1 MVQAIERSSGLQYKV
16 IRPAPSGHRPSK
28 TDTVSVHYQA
38 SLIDGNVFD
47 SSYKRGKPAA
57 FPVNAVINGWQEA
70 LLLMRVGE
78 KWQIFIPSHLAYG
91 KRGTG
96 PIRPNE
102 TLLFEVELLA
112 IQ

>member
-1 MVQAIERSSGLQYKV
+1 M
-16 IRPAPSGHRPSK
+16 
-28 TDTVSVHYQA
+28 
-38 SLIDGNVFD
+38 
-47 SSYKRGKPAA
+47 
-57 FPVNAVINGWQEA
+57 NAVINGWQEA

-78 KWQIFIPSHLAYG
+78 KWQIFISSHLAYG

-112 IQ
+112 IQRRLSSTPFKLNQIAQLPYKLVSNETKKEAIHD